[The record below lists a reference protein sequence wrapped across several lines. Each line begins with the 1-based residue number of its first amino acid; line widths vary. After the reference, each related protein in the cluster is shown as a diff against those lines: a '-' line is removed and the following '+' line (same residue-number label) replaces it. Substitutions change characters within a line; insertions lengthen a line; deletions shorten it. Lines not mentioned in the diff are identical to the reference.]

1 MSSDNNL
8 TNSPAVKAINH
19 ECDRTLTLSLYHPSV
34 FMTIFII
41 IIIISTNRSYHIHLL
56 QVCFSPPI
64 CMYVY
69 PSIIKSRGLLSDI
82 RRQHHINILSLYW
95 TTIIGFMELSKDN
108 RCQYHINIYSLY
120 NSLNTIHSKNNDIY
134 VVLSQVDCSFFNRW

>member
-41 IIIISTNRSYHIHLL
+41 IISTNRSTSMLFTSYLYVCLSIYHLFL
-56 QVCFSPPI
+56 PLDWPSSA
-64 CMYVY
+64 CMNKKLV
-69 PSIIKSRGLLSDI
+69 
-82 RRQHHINILSLYW
+82 
-95 TTIIGFMELSKDN
+95 
-108 RCQYHINIYSLY
+108 
-120 NSLNTIHSKNNDIY
+120 
-134 VVLSQVDCSFFNRW
+134 